1 MRKAKVI
8 RYTKPK
14 NLRGRTI
21 LYLLP
26 FLIIIFLRL
35 TLVLSPFVI
44 GGYYIY
50 KYGMPHMLWEYE
62 YYGSKEHPHITS
74 CTYIGIYGARTFP
87 TSECSII
94 KFME

>member
-8 RYTKPK
+8 NYTKSK
-14 NLRGRTI
+14 SLRGRTI
-21 LYLLP
+21 LYILP
-26 FLIIIFLRL
+26 FLIIFFLRL

-50 KYGMPHMLWEYE
+50 AYGMPHMLWEYE

-74 CTYIGIYGARTFP
+74 CTYIGIYGMRTF
-87 TSECSII
+87 SENTCPFI
-94 KFME
+94 KFLK